1 MKSLLIAIFF
11 ALVLATCAD
20 VVSTSTTNQAVV
32 FTNSQANVVWS
43 PTALLIAFP
52 APVTSTVSVA
62 RQGNGV
68 TVTLAATSIT
78 NAQSLVW
85 NPASDYLFPQG
96 TSLAITAAE
105 SNFTAQLH
113 RKAAP

>member
-11 ALVLATCAD
+11 ALVLITCAD
-20 VVSTSTTNQAVV
+20 VVTSSTTNQAVV
-32 FTNSQANVVWS
+32 FTNDQAHAVWS

-52 APVTSTVSVA
+52 APATTTVSVA

-68 TVTLAATSIT
+68 TVTLATTSIT
-78 NAQSLVW
+78 NASSLVW
-85 NPASDYLFPQG
+85 NPAATYLFPQG
-96 TSLAITAAE
+96 TALSITATE

-113 RKAAP
+113 RRAP